1 MAEEISPRAD
11 VAVRSFIGAVG
22 FVFVLIGGEMM
33 AEREGTRFWWGAGLV
48 ALSFLFYLSAV
59 IWQQIKERMNRHLVK
74 RLGEA
79 ATDIR
84 WWIGT
89 VLAILVILSVA
100 PFINVQWNILAPI
113 LVGGG
118 MAAVAI
124 AVSGG
129 PIFHRSG
136 SITIV
141 TNDPSQNVMLD
152 LAPLREKIGQADRD
166 LLILLDFAVYQ
177 ATLAM
182 LDGLIRIAPR
192 LAESDADLTEEKFDA
207 LQEFLGA
214 VRRTLAGT
222 HRMIELRSLLDN
234 AESQAEHD
242 ILQTRPDQ
250 RPADIDP
257 LIFRRRRIAHVQ
269 SLRTLAYLH
278 HEKGDVE
285 GKIQHRRS
293 GLIERLNLRSPP

>member
-1 MAEEISPRAD
+1 MAEEISTRAD
-11 VAVRSFIGAVG
+11 AAVRSFIGAIA
-22 FVFVLIGGEMM
+22 FVLLLIGGEMM
-33 AEREGTRFWWGAGLV
+33 AEKEGTRFWWGAGLV
-48 ALSFLFYLSAV
+48 VLSLPFYLSAV
-59 IWQQIKERMNRHLVK
+59 IWTVIQERMNRQLVK
-74 RLGEA
+74 RLVEA

-89 VLAILVILSVA
+89 LLVILVILSVA

-118 MAAVAI
+118 IAAMAI
-124 AVSGG
+124 AVSGA

-141 TNDPSQNVMLD
+141 TNAPSQNATLD
-152 LAPLREKIGQADRD
+152 LTPLRESIAQADRD

-182 LDGLIRIAPR
+182 LDGLIRAAPR
-192 LAESDADLTEEKFDA
+192 LAENDADLTEEKFEA
-207 LQEFLGA
+207 AQGFLGA

-222 HRMIELRSLLDN
+222 HRMIELRSVLDN

-242 ILQTRPDQ
+242 ILQTPTDQ
-250 RPADIDP
+250 RPANIDP

-269 SLRTLAYLH
+269 CMRVLAYLH

-293 GLIERLNLRSPP
+293 GLIERLTLRNPP